1 MDSDVRRDSQCNAQT
16 IDRRDFLNTL
26 SASAILTAIPAAV
39 NPAGAPSPSSR
50 SRISLN
56 GEWERHVD
64 GKFYDTTT
72 VPSSRRPSGFYSLN
86 RQFALPQLGRG
97 DRAFVHFEGVTFW
110 GRVSLNGRALGT
122 MGPYVPFEFEF
133 TEAVKIGVNEIAVEI
148 ADLVPFTDGTAKAE
162 IELGV
167 HSGFEAYGGI
177 VRDVW
182 VEVRP
187 ASFVENVRLAYE
199 LSQDYSACKVRP
211 RVMVSSTESTH
222 ARLETVLRYKGTD
235 VARSSATV
243 AVKPGPNDFEIE
255 FDCKDVSL
263 WSPENPNLYELTIQ
277 LKNDGSEDSWS
288 CRTGFREIRV
298 VGREFRLNGKRLVL
312 NGVCRHDMW
321 KEQGL
326 TLSAKQQDQ
335 DMNMI
340 KALGCNFVRLV
351 HYPHD
356 RRIVE
361 LADQLGL
368 LVSEEPG
375 FWQTNFQ
382 TVDQKTIELGYRI
395 LEATIRRDWNSPS
408 VMVWFLSNE
417 CTLTEEFLRVGKQR
431 CNRLDPIHRLVSAA
445 NDKDTE
451 KVKPLFV
458 AAEMDFFDQHP
469 YTFTLDEMD
478 QEAKYDGPGKPL
490 TFSEWGGKAI
500 GQDEPIMGQ
509 SVDRLIDLVETGALS
524 GHMFW
529 SWQDL
534 RQYSRIDGEMHDG
547 ILESGV
553 VSEAREPR
561 EGVWTELLRLFARLR
576 HGSRQVPANQDDLR
590 ILPLRRNPF
599 DSASAF
605 QSVNLQPLAD
615 SASGRQSWKSLEET
629 LERYWA
635 SSIANDQW
643 KRSGS
648 QFVLWQQPEIK
659 IAGASFLSP
668 VAGGRV
674 RPVVLTTAA
683 PEILIPIHQ
692 KCAQLH
698 ILGQVSFPV
707 GYPLLGQAGESAA
720 VYTLRYASGTIQT
733 LPVRHGI
740 EVCQSNCIDRASRI
754 APIAAAAQ
762 PAVEY
767 IKDIARERYQVLLW
781 SIPTQSEELVSLQC
795 RLNSDQPALAIFA
808 ITAEHAK
815 AEMRSSRVLNLPT
828 DFLK

>member
-1 MDSDVRRDSQCNAQT
+1 VDADVKRVSQCCPQT
-16 IDRRDFLNTL
+16 IDRRNFLNTL
-26 SASAILTAIPAAV
+26 SASALLTAIPAAT
-39 NPAGAPSPSSR
+39 NPARVSSPSSR
-50 SRISLN
+50 PRIPLS
-56 GEWERHVD
+56 GDWEHRVE
-64 GKFYDTTT
+64 GKSYDTAK

-86 RQFALPQLGRG
+86 RQFVLPQLGRG
-97 DRAFVHFEGVTFW
+97 ERAFVHFEAIAFW
-110 GRVSLNGRALGT
+110 GRGSLNGRALGT

-133 TEAVKIGVNEIAVEI
+133 TGAAKVGANEIAVEI
-148 ADLVPFTDGTAKAE
+148 ADLVPFADGTAKAE

-182 VEVRP
+182 VELRP

-199 LSQDYSACKVRP
+199 LSRDYRACKVLP
-211 RVMVSSTESTH
+211 RVTVSSTESTGAH
-222 ARLETVLRYKGTD
+222 LETALRYKGAY
-235 VARSSATV
+235 VAGSSAMVT
-243 AVKPGPNDFEIE
+243 VKPGLNDFELE
-255 FDCKDVSL
+255 FAFKDVSL
-263 WSPENPNLYELTIQ
+263 WSPESPNLYELTVQ
-277 LKNDGSEDSWS
+277 LKSHGSEDSWS
-288 CRTGFREIRV
+288 CRTGFREIQA

-312 NGVCRHDMW
+312 SGVCRHDMW

-326 TLSAKQQDQ
+326 SLSAKQQDQ

-382 TVDQKTIELGYRI
+382 TVDQKTIDLGYQI
-395 LEATIRRDWNSPS
+395 LEAIIRRDWNSPS

-445 NDKDTE
+445 NDKDAE

-458 AAEMDFFDQHP
+458 AADMDFFDQHP

-478 QEAKYDGPGKPL
+478 QESEFDGPSKPL

-500 GQDEPIMGQ
+500 GQNEPIMGQ
-509 SVDRLIDLVETGALS
+509 SVDRLIDLVESGALS

-553 VSEAREPR
+553 VTEAREPR
-561 EGVWTELLRLFARLR
+561 EGVWTELSRLFARQR
-576 HGSRQVPANQDDLR
+576 HSGRQVSANQDDLK

-599 DSASAF
+599 DPASRF

-615 SASGRQSWKSLEET
+615 SASGQQSWKSLEET
-629 LERYWA
+629 LEKYWA
-635 SSIANDQW
+635 SGIANDQW

-648 QFVLWQQPEIK
+648 QFALWQQTEIR
-659 IAGASFLSP
+659 IAGVSFLSP
-668 VAGGRV
+668 VARGRV
-674 RPVVLTTAA
+674 QPLVLTAA
-683 PEILIPIHQ
+683 VPEIRIPIHQ
-692 KCAQLH
+692 ECIQLH
-698 ILGQVSFPV
+698 ILGQVSIPV
-707 GYPLLGQAGESAA
+707 GYPRVGQAGESVAA
-720 VYTLRYASGTIQT
+720 YTLRYAGGKIQT
-733 LPVRHGI
+733 LPVRNGI
-740 EVCQSNCIDRASRI
+740 EVAQSNCIDRATRI
-754 APIAAAAQ
+754 APVATAAQ
-762 PAVEY
+762 PAIQY
-767 IKDIARERYQVLLW
+767 IKDIAREHYQILLW
-781 SIPTQSEELVSLQC
+781 SIPTQPEALVSLEC
-795 RLNSDQPALAIFA
+795 RLNPNQPALAIFA
-808 ITAEHAK
+808 ITAE
-815 AEMRSSRVLNLPT
+815 RSH
-828 DFLK
+828 

>member
-1 MDSDVRRDSQCNAQT
+1 MDSDAKRDLPCSAQT

-26 SASAILTAIPAAV
+26 SASAILTAIPVAA
-39 NPAGAPSPSSR
+39 NSAGLPAPSSR

-56 GEWERHVD
+56 GEWEHHVD
-64 GKFYDTTT
+64 GKFYDTAT
-72 VPSSRRPSGFYSLN
+72 VPSSRRPSGSYSLH
-86 RQFALPQLGRG
+86 RRFVLPQLHRG
-97 DRAFVHFEGVTFW
+97 DRAFVHFEAITYW
-110 GRVSLNGRALGT
+110 GRVSLNGKILGT

-133 TEAVKIGVNEIAVEI
+133 TEAAKIGANEIAVEI
-148 ADLVPFTDGTAKAE
+148 ADLVPFADGTAKAE

-167 HSGFEAYGGI
+167 HTGFEAYGGI
-177 VRDVW
+177 IRDVR

-199 LSQDYSACKVRP
+199 LSQDYSACRVRP
-211 RVMVSSTESTH
+211 RVMLSSTESTH
-222 ARLETVLRYKGTD
+222 ARLEAVLRYKGTA
-235 VARSSATV
+235 VARSSTTV
-243 AVKPGPNDFEIE
+243 AVKPGSNNFEVE

-277 LKNDGSEDSWS
+277 LKSDGSEDSWS
-288 CRTGFREIRV
+288 CRTGFREIRA
-298 VGREFRLNGKRLVL
+298 VGNEFRLNGKRLVL

-375 FWQTNFQ
+375 FWQANFQ

-417 CTLTEEFLRVGKQR
+417 CTLTEEFLRAGKQR

-445 NDKDTE
+445 NDKDAE
-451 KVKPLFV
+451 KVKPLFI

-478 QEAKYDGPGKPL
+478 QEAKYDGPSKPL

-509 SVDRLIDLVETGALS
+509 SVDRLIDLVESGALS
-524 GHMFW
+524 GHVFW

-561 EGVWTELLRLFARLR
+561 EGVWTELSRLFARQG
-576 HGSRQVPANQDDLR
+576 HGSRQARANQDELT
-590 ILPLRRNPF
+590 ILQLRRNPF
-599 DSASAF
+599 GSASSF
-605 QSVNLQPLAD
+605 QSVDLQPLAD
-615 SASGRQSWKSLEET
+615 SASGQQSWKSLEET
-629 LERYWA
+629 LAKYWA

-643 KRSGS
+643 KRTGS
-648 QFVLWQQPEIK
+648 QFALWQQPEIK
-659 IAGASFLSP
+659 IAGVTFLSP

-674 RPVVLTTAA
+674 RPVVLTAA
-683 PEILIPIHQ
+683 VPEMVIPIHQ
-692 KCAQLH
+692 KCTQLH

-707 GYPLLGQAGESAA
+707 GYPLAGQAGESAA
-720 VYTLRYASGTIQT
+720 EYTLRYASGKMQT
-733 LPVRHGI
+733 LPVRNGI
-740 EVCQSNCIDRASRI
+740 EVAQSNCIDRATRI
-754 APIAAAAQ
+754 APVATAAQ

-767 IKDIARERYQVLLW
+767 IKDIVRERYQVLLW
-781 SIPTQSEELVSLQC
+781 SIAIQQEELVSLQC
-795 RLNSDQPALAIFA
+795 RLNSNQPALAIFA
-808 ITAEHAK
+808 ITAEHA
-815 AEMRSSRVLNLPT
+815 
-828 DFLK
+828 